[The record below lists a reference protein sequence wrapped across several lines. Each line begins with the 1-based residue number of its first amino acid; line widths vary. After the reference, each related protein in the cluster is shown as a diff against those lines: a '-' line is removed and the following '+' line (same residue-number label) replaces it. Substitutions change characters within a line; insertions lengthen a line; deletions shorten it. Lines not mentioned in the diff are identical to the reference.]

1 MIFFRLLAG
10 PLLLDDQP
18 VPPPDTSGDMESPR
32 AHEKTNSV
40 AIKESR
46 VLWTIAVM
54 FLILWLLGL
63 LNGYSMGGVIHALPV
78 IAIIAMLVQVEDEC
92 SDFGPGQARLRRSK
106 RRVVNNRS
114 GQILPKLE
122 MLSGEKVSHFLC

>member
-1 MIFFRLLAG
+1 M
-10 PLLLDDQP
+10 
-18 VPPPDTSGDMESPR
+18 V
-32 AHEKTNSV
+32 
-40 AIKESR
+40 
-46 VLWTIAVM
+46 WTIVVM

-106 RRVVNNRS
+106 RRVVNRS
-114 GQILPKLE
+114 GLILPKLA
-122 MLSGEKVSHFLC
+122 MLSGEKVSQPIISPQTYREE

>member
-1 MIFFRLLAG
+1 M
-10 PLLLDDQP
+10 
-18 VPPPDTSGDMESPR
+18 
-32 AHEKTNSV
+32 
-40 AIKESR
+40 
-46 VLWTIAVM
+46 LWTIAVM

-106 RRVVNNRS
+106 RRVVNRS
-114 GQILPKLE
+114 GQILPRLA
-122 MLSGEKVSHFLC
+122 MLSGEKVSQPTISPQTYREE